1 MENPLKAGQALGTSD
16 LILAHSRWVT
26 RIQVVVGSVHPVLTG
41 LHVTADEAQHHRLSL
56 HAKIHGFIYHPE
68 ELGDV
73 VAFLVARRGTVPVG
87 MMLGQMAGVLNELRW
102 LILDVEPL
110 TVPLRVQFLQFED
123 EVVLLAPLAQLKGRT
138 SDNGKLVWND
148 IEEMAPQVE
157 MGTDP
162 QDSFTKMDV
171 QGQLKN
177 GIRVEMD
184 QL

>member
-1 MENPLKAGQALGTSD
+1 
-16 LILAHSRWVT
+16 
-26 RIQVVVGSVHPVLTG
+26 
-41 LHVTADEAQHHRLSL
+41 
-56 HAKIHGFIYHPE
+56 
-68 ELGDV
+68 
-73 VAFLVARRGTVPVG
+73 
-87 MMLGQMAGVLNELRW
+87 MAGMLNELRQ

-123 EVVLLAPLAQLKGRT
+123 EVILLAPLAQLKCRI

-148 IEEMAPQVE
+148 IEEMASQVE